1 MESIQALF
9 VDASCDQ
16 EELHDEVDN
25 QGSQGAD
32 LDAFVDDNRLEL
44 LEHHDQVE
52 AHVQG
57 IQDNHRA
64 ERSCAHQMLL
74 DAAEAGRQ
82 MDMMSEDGD
91 RKEHLQNL
99 ADLVAGRLGVDSLP
113 FYLLDNRQTR
123 NISTSVLRRQM
134 VMEVRQHNFV
144 TRRVD

>member
-1 MESIQALF
+1 
-9 VDASCDQ
+9 
-16 EELHDEVDN
+16 VDN

-32 LDAFVDDNRLEL
+32 LDASVDDNRLEL

-52 AHVQG
+52 AHDQG
-57 IQDNHRA
+57 ILDNHRA
-64 ERSCAHQMLL
+64 EHSCAHQMLL

-113 FYLLDNRQTR
+113 FYLKK
-123 NISTSVLRRQM
+123 
-134 VMEVRQHNFV
+134 HFV
-144 TRRVD
+144 K